1 MRFLPSSWVRFLSLR
16 DDAMPASLLAAF
28 WPSSAAVRNTR
39 SENDLA
45 VMPSSRGPIIRPF
58 QSIVAR
64 RANEASACCESGQGF
79 PMRAGSMTENPKK
92 RKGDRERTP
101 TPASLKTDEGRRV
114 APLELLSVR
123 WSAIIHESVRTKERG
138 TSEGKREIGRASC
151 RERVYAAMGAIDT

>member
-39 SENDLA
+39 SKNDLA

-64 RANEASACCESGQGF
+64 RANEASTCCESGQGF
-79 PMRAGSMTENPKK
+79 PMRAGSMRSE
-92 RKGDRERTP
+92 E
-101 TPASLKTDEGRRV
+101 
-114 APLELLSVR
+114 
-123 WSAIIHESVRTKERG
+123 H
-138 TSEGKREIGRASC
+138 TSELQSRLHLVCRLLLEKKKMRMSQIDLSAGGRYVVVASSDEALAVP
-151 RERVYAAMGAIDT
+151 R